1 MKNIDIQRIMQSAEG
16 SIYDR
21 ARYAVSVVNPSALD
35 TIMQWERTAG
45 NGVAYSELMFIL
57 NWSKEDGIHNKRI
70 INISDNGITVVE
82 KTENGFLFR
91 FATYEESEMTISQI
105 ERWMNA

>member
-1 MKNIDIQRIMQSAEG
+1 MQSAEG

-21 ARYAVSVVNPSALD
+21 ARHAVSVVNPSALD
-35 TIMQWERTAG
+35 TVMQWETTAG
-45 NGVAYSELMFIL
+45 NCVPYSELMFIL
-57 NWSKEDGIHNKRI
+57 NWSAEDGIHNKRI

-82 KTENGFLFR
+82 KTENSFLFR
-91 FATYEESEMTISQI
+91 FATYEEAEMTISQI

>member
-21 ARYAVSVVNPSALD
+21 ARYAVCVVNPSA
-35 TIMQWERTAG
+35 MKSVVKWEIDRG
-45 NGVAYSELMFIL
+45 NYVPYSELTFIL
-57 NWSKEDGIHNKRI
+57 DWSAEDGIHNKRI